1 MARSASTAMR
11 SWPDSVSSSARAEPN
26 RPKPMTNT
34 GESECLTNDR
44 PFSWITI
51 TGWPVSGSQTSG
63 EADRPDTTDE
73 HEGRQN
79 PLTRLWGT
87 GGEAIRS
94 EEHTS
99 ELQSRFDLVCRLLLE
114 KKKRYINLNN
124 NITS

>member
-44 PFSWITI
+44 PFSWIMI

-87 GGEAIRS
+87 GGEAIAQTYGAESRQCLKEGCLEVFAGYHS
-94 EEHTS
+94 EGDYRC
-99 ELQSRFDLVCRLLLE
+99 Q
-114 KKKRYINLNN
+114 N
-124 NITS
+124 